1 MQLILRLKRPTS
13 WTAGQFPLSPRS
25 HLLNRQAE
33 GGSSGFEPSDR
44 KSGARIR
51 YLNQRTGTPHRP
63 SDQDPTATRR
73 KPSHKLPWPLICPST
88 DTIIRLNRSRPN
100 PITADR
106 SYINDPNLPAPR
118 SNLNRT
124 FTIQGPSALF
134 PLLQPL
140 PAAMSRTA
148 AELGRSWPN
157 PTPRRALPQSGH
169 ATRWGNGLKSFGGV
183 LTIEGC
189 IEIPAHG
196 DVPSAAVMVAP
207 VSNWPRRA

>member
-1 MQLILRLKRPTS
+1 MS
-13 WTAGQFPLSPRS
+13 S
-25 HLLNRQAE
+25 HTLLPV
-33 GGSSGFEPSDR
+33 GSRIHGPQYDRTRIPSEPQDVDLTVTNFE
-44 KSGARIR
+44 
-51 YLNQRTGTPHRP
+51 
-63 SDQDPTATRR
+63 
-73 KPSHKLPWPLICPST
+73 
-88 DTIIRLNRSRPN
+88 SRPKH
-100 PITADR
+100 PTVR
-106 SYINDPNLPAPR
+106 SYINGPNLPAPR

-189 IEIPAHG
+189 VEIPAHG
-196 DVPSAAVMVAP
+196 DVSSAAVMVAP
-207 VSNWPRRA
+207 VSNWPRRAWRPALVSPCTSLLDPIEAVQLRHT